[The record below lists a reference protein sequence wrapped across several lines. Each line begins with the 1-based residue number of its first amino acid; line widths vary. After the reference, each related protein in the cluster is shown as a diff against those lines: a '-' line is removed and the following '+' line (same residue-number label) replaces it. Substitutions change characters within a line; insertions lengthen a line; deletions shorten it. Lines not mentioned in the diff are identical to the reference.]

1 MYQHHLKHR
10 LLILQK
16 SNEKI
21 PQAGQGNNSDKDN
34 NLGKGDA
41 DTKDTAVKLTDK
53 AQAINFRVTNNG
65 SETLTHI
72 KLTDK
77 TIEGKQDVKDIK
89 WTYQGKVLTINQ
101 DGEFE
106 FDGKLLELPVD
117 DYIEATGT
125 LDKLADSETHA
136 DEATVSAKGAI
147 SGKDVGDKDK
157 WYGEKPKTPAKPK
170 IPETPTPA
178 KPSLPMTGEAKA
190 TLAGLIG
197 AVIVAVI
204 AFLKHKEIAK
214 ALGAIKSKIKK

>member
-1 MYQHHLKHR
+1 M
-10 LLILQK
+10 
-16 SNEKI
+16 
-21 PQAGQGNNSDKDN
+21 
-34 NLGKGDA
+34 GKGDS

-89 WTYQGKVLTINQ
+89 WTYQGKALTINK

-106 FDGKLLELPVD
+106 LDGKLLELPVD

-157 WYGEKPKTPAKPK
+157 WYGEKPKTPAKP
-170 IPETPTPA
+170 
-178 KPSLPMTGEAKA
+178 SLPMTGEAKA
-190 TLAGLIG
+190 TLVGLIG